1 MTKMQLSFSDKDFAK
16 ALQTSAKAYVN
27 AVTKGDNATLEMVA
41 IIALE
46 ACNTTN
52 TGRAW
57 RSIRAKAMEAAGLSE
72 DWTSKVI
79 RWGVA
84 ASPMIENA
92 RNVNGTLADN
102 IKATIAHLQTKFG
115 EGNKP
120 ATFTMIRAGLSTKRN
135 TAPKAG
141 AAPTPSKAEVVA
153 ENASLKGKLAE
164 AEASLPAP
172 SKRATPASVGE
183 SIAKLAKSGKL
194 ADVFATMGADDLNA
208 VAVLLTQAL
217 ADKAGYEAKAA

>member
-1 MTKMQLSFSDKDFAK
+1 MSKMQLSFSDKDFAK
-16 ALQTSAKAYVN
+16 ALQTSAKAYVS
-27 AVTKGDNATLEMVA
+27 AQSKGDNATLEMVA

-46 ACNTTN
+46 ACNTPN

-84 ASPMIENA
+84 ASPMIESA

-102 IKATIAHLQTKFG
+102 IKATVAALQTKFG

-120 ATFTMIRAGLSTKRN
+120 ATFTMIRAGLSTKRA
-135 TAPKAG
+135 TPALDKPHA
-141 AAPTPSKAEVVA
+141 PSKAEVVA

-194 ADVFATMGADDLNA
+194 SQVFETMATEDLNA